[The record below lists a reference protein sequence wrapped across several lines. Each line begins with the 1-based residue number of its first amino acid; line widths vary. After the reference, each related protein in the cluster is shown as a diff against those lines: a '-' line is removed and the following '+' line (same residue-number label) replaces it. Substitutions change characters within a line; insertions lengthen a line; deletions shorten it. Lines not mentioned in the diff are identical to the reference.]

1 MLFNSIIFENIL
13 EWLWAD
19 YLLYDHFKQ
28 KFSGIVQKYGRKR
41 LDLEKE
47 ILRKEAHLEEIR
59 CRAKQWKGD
68 TCKFYKMHEV
78 TFLDIFRKKQM
89 LQRIEMLERQ
99 QAEKKAQLESLR
111 QTKIGFMN

>member
-1 MLFNSIIFENIL
+1 MTFL

-68 TCKFYKMHEV
+68 TCIFYKMSEE